1 MGGPDEESGGI
12 QAPFPRLDIEGTT
25 DRGVSRPGAYTAVER
40 RSGGGE
46 SVWQPGQR
54 PWGRPAGWGGGPR
67 AAAGPRGGFV
77 DAPPQVY
84 IIKYIKICLLLF
96 EQKFYKA
103 DLIA

>member
-54 PWGRPAGWGGGPR
+54 PWGRPAGWGGALGPQL
-67 AAAGPRGGFV
+67 GRGG
-77 DAPPQVY
+77 DLLMPPPQVY
-84 IIKYIKICLLLF
+84 IIKYIIKYIV
-96 EQKFYKA
+96 
-103 DLIA
+103 